1 MNFPNQ
7 AISTYA
13 ELGNISWSSL
23 LPEEMKKK
31 FVNKKPINKGF
42 KKNIFNTVIKYL
54 SKSSRSKYIIDLCF
68 SLLNKTIYSLKYGSI
83 YCTRG
88 PKPSTN
94 LNPKDSYA
102 NIFYYAKN
110 LSSDIKNEYAY
121 GIDEIKSELKEM
133 ISLK

>member
-1 MNFPNQ
+1 M
-7 AISTYA
+7 
-13 ELGNISWSSL
+13 
-23 LPEEMKKK
+23 
-31 FVNKKPINKGF
+31 
-42 KKNIFNTVIKYL
+42 
-54 SKSSRSKYIIDLCF
+54 
-68 SLLNKTIYSLKYGSI
+68 NKTIYSLKGSI
-83 YCTRG
+83 SV